1 MHTMAEQTVYQKLA
15 EAVGGGDSK
24 YIPGIFETMTNEKE
38 AQLLMASAPPAT
50 IEELSERTGMPK
62 EEIEQMIDPLFKKG
76 LIFKS
81 KKADGTRYYRVRHL
95 LQMHDS
101 TAVTINPPKK
111 MLELWKKFMA
121 EEFDEFSRRLEQV
134 LPSAVVRVIPV
145 NIAVNPETQ
154 ILVFDDIQK
163 IVNNAR
169 NLAVTPCSCRVID
182 GGCGKPVEVCV
193 QVDKAADYALE
204 RGTGRKL
211 EKEEALQLMKMCEE
225 EGLVHVSDNKRA
237 PGHVICNCC
246 SDCCLNWPSL
256 RTGLGK
262 FVVPSRF
269 RAIVDSGACSS
280 CEACVERC
288 HFGAITMDGEGDT
301 AVVNAEKCMGCGVC
315 LVTCPVESLS
325 LEEVRPAE
333 FVPA

>member
-1 MHTMAEQTVYQKLA
+1 MAEQSVYQKLA
-15 EAVGGGDSK
+15 EAVGGGNSK
-24 YIPGIFETMTNEKE
+24 YIPGIFESMTTDKE
-38 AQLLMASAPPAT
+38 AQLLLAAAPPAT
-50 IEELSERTGMPK
+50 IEELAQRTGLAPA
-62 EEIEQMIDPLFKKG
+62 EIESMIDPLFKKG

-101 TAVTINPPKK
+101 TAVTINPPKR
-111 MLELWKKFMA
+111 MLELWKQFMA
-121 EEFDEFSRRLEQV
+121 EEFDEFSRRLEAV
-134 LPSAVVRVIPV
+134 LPSAAVRVIPV
-145 NIAVNPETQ
+145 NISINPETQ
-154 ILVFDDIQK
+154 ILAFDDIK
-163 IVNNAR
+163 AIVNNAR
-169 NLAVTPCSCRVID
+169 TLAVTPCSCRVID
-182 GGCGKPVEVCV
+182 GACGKPIEVCV

-225 EGLVHVSDNKRA
+225 EGLVHVGDNKRA

-269 RAIVDSGACSS
+269 RAVVDAGSCSA
-280 CEACVERC
+280 CEACVDRC
-288 HFGAITMDGEGDT
+288 HFGAITMEGEGET
-301 AVVNAEKCMGCGVC
+301 ALVNPDKCMGCGVC
-315 LVTCPVESLS
+315 LVTCPVEALS

-333 FVPA
+333 FIPA